1 MAAYAVKMLPIVA
14 GVVTL
19 GSGTL
24 AFASWHRAYELEERV
39 KKFLTEKAQWERDLY
54 TLRKT
59 IDWERHM
66 KEEKEK
72 ELAEANES
80 LKNQSSWRTIAVGTG
95 LGCLA
100 GYVMR

>member
-1 MAAYAVKMLPIVA
+1 MAAYAVRMLSVVA
-14 GVVTL
+14 GVTTL
-19 GSGTL
+19 GSLTI
-24 AFASWHRAYELEERV
+24 AIASWHRAHDLEEEG
-39 KKFLTEKAQWERDLY
+39 KKLVAEKAQWERDLD

-80 LKNQSSWRTIAVGTG
+80 LKNQSSWRPIAVGTG